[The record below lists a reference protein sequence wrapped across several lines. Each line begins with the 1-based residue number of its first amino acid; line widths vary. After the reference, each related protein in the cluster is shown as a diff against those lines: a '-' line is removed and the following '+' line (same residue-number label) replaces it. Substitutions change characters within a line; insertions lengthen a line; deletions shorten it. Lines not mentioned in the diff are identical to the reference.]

1 MVRGA
6 KSTYFYPAGHSH
18 GCCSRRAVHVQTAGD
33 VAAACAAAAQA
44 LCAPRTLPERLTFKA
59 LYRQSLEGICCLHM
73 RQRPYDL
80 K

>member
-1 MVRGA
+1 MHA
-6 KSTYFYPAGHSH
+6 
-18 GCCSRRAVHVQTAGD
+18 QTAGD